1 MGLGLREQPKWQGGT
16 LVQQLS
22 GMDASFL
29 YFETP
34 NAPMHI
40 GSIAIY
46 DPSTSPHGELS
57 LEDVI
62 ENTRKR
68 LHLARAFRQRAVP
81 VPMNIDHPWWI
92 EDPDFDIEY
101 HIRHLAL
108 PKPGTWE
115 QLCVQAAR
123 LHSRALDTSRPLWE
137 FYVVEGLDAV
147 DGIPPGSVAIV
158 SKIHHAAIDGVSG
171 AELTAA
177 IHDLEPTAEPPA
189 APDTWKPEA
198 EPSPFD
204 LLARASVNLTV
215 RPFRF
220 ARMMGRMVPAIGNV
234 QRGLRRSELQLPST
248 QVPRTRF
255 NTTITAHRAIDGR
268 SFPLDAV
275 RAAKASVPGATVN
288 DAILAIVGGAL
299 RHYLEDKGELPE
311 ESLVA
316 MAPISVRTETESGTA
331 GNQVATMLVPLRTDI
346 KDPQERLQAVHE
358 GTQQSK
364 ALTNAVGARLLSE
377 YSAMIPNGLMGLG
390 ARLYTRLGM
399 ANRAAVP
406 FNTVVTN
413 VPGPPIPLYSAG
425 AKLLRLYGMGPVFDG
440 MGIIHPVFSYG
451 GQITVSVTSC
461 REMLPDAPVYAEA
474 LQSSFEELV
483 AATT

>member
-1 MGLGLREQPKWQGGT
+1 MNGRAREVLAPARARRTVARRPAREGRDGPRVPVAPAT
-16 LVQQLS
+16 ARGMLMQQLS

-46 DPSTSPHGELS
+46 DPSTSPNGQLS

-81 VPMNIDHPWWI
+81 VPMNFDHPWWI

-101 HIRHLAL
+101 HVRHLAL

-115 QLCVQAAR
+115 QLCVQTAR
-123 LHSRALDTSRPLWE
+123 LHARALDTSRPLWE

-177 IHDLEPTAEPPA
+177 IHDLEPTAEPPE
-189 APDTWKPEA
+189 PTEEWKPEP

-204 LLARASVNLTV
+204 LLARASVNLAV

-220 ARMMGRMVPAIGNV
+220 ARVVGRMVPAVGNV

-275 RAAKASVPGATVN
+275 RAAKSAVPGATVN
-288 DAILAIVGGAL
+288 DAILAIVGGAM

-316 MAPISVRTETESGTA
+316 MAPISVRTE
-331 GNQVATMLVPLRTDI
+331 N
-346 KDPQERLQAVHE
+346 
-358 GTQQSK
+358 
-364 ALTNAVGARLLSE
+364 
-377 YSAMIPNGLMGLG
+377 
-390 ARLYTRLGM
+390 
-399 ANRAAVP
+399 
-406 FNTVVTN
+406 
-413 VPGPPIPLYSAG
+413 
-425 AKLLRLYGMGPVFDG
+425 
-440 MGIIHPVFSYG
+440 
-451 GQITVSVTSC
+451 
-461 REMLPDAPVYAEA
+461 
-474 LQSSFEELV
+474 
-483 AATT
+483 